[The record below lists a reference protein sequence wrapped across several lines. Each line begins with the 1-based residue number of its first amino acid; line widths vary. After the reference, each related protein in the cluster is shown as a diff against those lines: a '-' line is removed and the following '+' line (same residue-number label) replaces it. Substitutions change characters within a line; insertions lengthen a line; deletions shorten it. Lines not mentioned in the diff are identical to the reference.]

1 MRALRVLAAAAVLGV
16 SAVLGL
22 SGRWPWA
29 RLNSE
34 SVVPVVLPKPPI
46 NFTEITDTLRQGE
59 TLSDMFGR
67 HKINFDFQWLDSTS
81 LLNPRRVRAGLI
93 FSFRKLLGDSA
104 PSHIAVRTSP
114 EQRVV
119 FSRTSDRWSG
129 RAQPIQWQTE
139 ESRIEGSIENSL
151 YEALDAGVTSEQ
163 LDPANRRRLA
173 WDLADVYA
181 WEVDFT
187 RDIRPGDRFQVVFER
202 MISEEGEVRIGKVLA
217 SDLTISGKSLTAF
230 RFGGGTGR
238 SALYYDADGGSL
250 RRAFLRAPVEFRRI
264 SSNFAGR
271 RYHPVLGRVR
281 RHEGTDYSAAPGTPV
296 MAAGD
301 GVVLR
306 AGRAGGYGNL
316 VELRHMNGITTRYGH
331 LRAFGRNIRRGVRVE
346 QGQIIG
352 YVGSTGLAT
361 GPHLHYEFRM
371 NGVPKDSRRVQLGSG
386 APVPAQ
392 ERAAFEQERDRLL
405 ALLYRADSTSSSPS
419 IARQASETSTPWLP

>member
-1 MRALRVLAAAAVLGV
+1 MEWQRAAD
-16 SAVLGL
+16 
-22 SGRWPWA
+22 
-29 RLNSE
+29 
-34 SVVPVVLPKPPI
+34 PVANP
-46 NFTEITDTLRQGE
+46 GE
-59 TLSDMFGR
+59 
-67 HKINFDFQWLDSTS
+67 
-81 LLNPRRVRAGLI
+81 
-93 FSFRKLLGDSA
+93 
-104 PSHIAVRTSP
+104 
-114 EQRVV
+114 
-119 FSRTSDRWSG
+119 
-129 RAQPIQWQTE
+129 
-139 ESRIEGSIENSL
+139 
-151 YEALDAGVTSEQ
+151 
-163 LDPANRRRLA
+163 
-173 WDLADVYA
+173 
-181 WEVDFT
+181 
-187 RDIRPGDRFQVVFER
+187 
-202 MISEEGEVRIGKVLA
+202 LA

-281 RHEGTDYSAAPGTPV
+281 RHEGTDYSASPGTPV

-331 LRAFGRNIRRGVRVE
+331 LRAFARNIRRGVRVE
-346 QGQIIG
+346 QGQTIG

-392 ERAAFEQERDRLL
+392 DRAAFEQERNRLL
-405 ALLYRADSTSSSPS
+405 GLLYRADSTPSSPS
-419 IARQASETSTPWLP
+419 IARQASETSTGWLP